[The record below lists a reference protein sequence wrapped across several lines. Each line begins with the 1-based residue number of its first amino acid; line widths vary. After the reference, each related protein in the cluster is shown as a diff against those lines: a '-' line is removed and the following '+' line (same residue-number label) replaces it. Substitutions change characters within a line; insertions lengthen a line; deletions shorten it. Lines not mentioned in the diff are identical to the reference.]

1 MSPFILFLFVHH
13 DPMDPYNQYS
23 RAHNQGYLN
32 GNDYND
38 NFSEI
43 EGLKKRERGKK
54 GGGYY
59 QVLLFV
65 HYEK

>member
-1 MSPFILFLFVHH
+1 
-13 DPMDPYNQYS
+13 MDPYNQYS
-23 RAHNQGYLN
+23 RAHSQGDLN

-54 GGGYY
+54 RGESCCCS
-59 QVLLFV
+59 LFIMKNKNMMLIIKMV
-65 HYEK
+65 Q